1 MANVTRRTIT
11 ILAVLFLAMPALGA
25 QELPLPTLIPHLT
38 QFRLDACVAPQAAF
52 DRYADAATTA
62 RLRDLGKVLCPAS
75 DPSQGWQFFFGTSI
89 AGITSL
95 TEQNVLTM
103 FYNPWADVALLCEW
117 TTPDGSP
124 KITAVELVM
133 GDILRKT
140 KQPIL
145 TPLWRRVGDVP
156 PHLAIVVSTS
166 DTMRAFLDIYGKRT
180 LWGAAKWQ
188 GKLPNLKTNTQID
201 GNRIAVGALFS
212 QTQASVYTFFNEA
225 PFAPLKASMDEIRQ
239 LLIAGRTEEV
249 LARAPETGMESRAIL
264 TELPLK
270 WEQATLVSLVTDPKN
285 AFVCL
290 ASYSDPDVFACFWF
304 GMSDDA
310 KQATLKRIDFMGHN
324 LSDEQVD
331 AIARQAGMKR

>member
-1 MANVTRRTIT
+1 MISGIRAFAV
-11 ILAVLFLAMPALGA
+11 LAVLFPAMSALGA
-25 QELPLPTLIPHLT
+25 QELPLPELIPHLT
-38 QFRLDACVAPQAAF
+38 QFRLDACAAPEAAF
-52 DRYADAATTA
+52 DRYANAATIA
-62 RLRDLGKVLCPAS
+62 QLRDLGKVLCPVS
-75 DPSQGWQFFFGTSI
+75 DPSPGWQFFFGTSI
-89 AGITSL
+89 AGLTSL
-95 TEQNVLTM
+95 NEQIVLTL

-117 TTPDGSP
+117 TNPDGSP
-124 KITAVELVM
+124 KISAVELVM

-156 PHLAIVVSTS
+156 PQLAIVVSTS
-166 DTMRAFLDIYGKRT
+166 DTLRAFLDLYGKRA

-188 GKLPNLKTNTQID
+188 GKLPTLKTKKQID

-239 LLIAGRTEEV
+239 LLVAGRTEEV

-264 TELPLK
+264 TEVPIE
-270 WEQATLVSLVTDPKN
+270 WQQATLVSLVTDPKN
-285 AFVCL
+285 AFVFL

-304 GMSDDA
+304 GMSEDA

-324 LSDEQVD
+324 LSVEQVD